1 MNQSILIGMSVAIIL
16 FVWAWIALVIL
27 NRLSLEKRIEKLE
40 NITNPLPEEE
50 RTLNHLAELRAIEQ
64 NKVSSARWILVLFGL
79 LLVGAVAATA
89 FYQPLY
95 DIFGSTHLQS
105 FAQLAIAVLAFFIL
119 PTLVGLSLAG
129 SASKAKAKPKAEADK
144 AQGTA

>member
-1 MNQSILIGMSVAIIL
+1 MNQSILVGMSIVIIL
-16 FVWAWIALVIL
+16 FVWVWIALVIL

-50 RTLNHLAELRAIEQ
+50 RVLNHLAELRAIEQ

-79 LLVGAVAATA
+79 LLVGGVSAVA
-89 FYQPLY
+89 FYAPLY
-95 DIFGSTHLQS
+95 DIFGSENLQA

-129 SASKAKAKPKAEADK
+129 SASKGKKQGKQGQADK
-144 AQGTA
+144 ASAA